1 MTSFFKKEDADMK
14 KLLKILKYDSR
25 NEKFSEHL
33 ENEVEEISHKVK
45 PKKVVN
51 KRGKKI
57 RK

>member
-1 MTSFFKKEDADMK
+1 MTLFFKKEDVDMK

-25 NEKFSEHL
+25 NEKFSEYL
-33 ENEVEEISHKVK
+33 ENEVEEIFYKVK
-45 PKKVVN
+45 LKKVVN